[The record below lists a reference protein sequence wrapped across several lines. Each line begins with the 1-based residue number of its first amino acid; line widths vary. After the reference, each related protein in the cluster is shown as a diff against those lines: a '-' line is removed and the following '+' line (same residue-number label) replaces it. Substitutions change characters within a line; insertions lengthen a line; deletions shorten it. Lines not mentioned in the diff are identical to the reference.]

1 MAQSGD
7 ARTELLGLRDEIT
20 QLMSAKADQLH
31 TASRAHAEVLAEQ
44 MKETLYEIGET
55 LKQDEQRLE
64 DIVAARP
71 LPALAI
77 AFTVGLV
84 VGVSLRALR

>member
-1 MAQSGD
+1 MAQTSD
-7 ARTELLGLRDEIT
+7 AWTELLVLKDEIS
-20 QLMSAKADQLH
+20 QLVNTKADELH
-31 TASRAHAEVLAEQ
+31 AASRAHAEAFAEQ
-44 MKETLYEIGET
+44 MNDVLHDVGEI

-64 DIVAARP
+64 DVVAARP

-84 VGVSLRALR
+84 IGVSLRAPR